1 MPTDIEQDADDVEVL
16 SDDGPIEGNEEDAP
30 ASDSV
35 EVVTTG
41 SRALDRR
48 DPLALYMQ
56 DVRRYRLLTRE
67 EEQELALRYTEHGD
81 LDAARELVTS
91 NLRLVVKIAYNY
103 RHAYQ
108 NILDLVQEGN
118 VGLMQA
124 VKKFDPYKGVK
135 LSSYAGWWI
144 RAYMLRFILN
154 NHRLV
159 KLGTTQAQ
167 RKLFFNLQK
176 EKNRLAA
183 MGIEPTHEMIAE
195 RLSVPVRDVVSMDA
209 RLSAGETSL
218 DATVGAEDGGRKTSR
233 IELLPSGEDD
243 IDDVLAEDEV
253 GQRLKQKLRE
263 YGETLEGRDKIIFE
277 ERLLAET
284 PKTLKDL
291 GEEFGVSRERVRQV
305 ESRLMDRMRAYLES
319 EAAAAVDAY
328 ES

>member
-1 MPTDIEQDADDVEVL
+1 
-16 SDDGPIEGNEEDAP
+16 
-30 ASDSV
+30 
-35 EVVTTG
+35 
-41 SRALDRR
+41 
-48 DPLALYMQ
+48 
-56 DVRRYRLLTRE
+56 
-67 EEQELALRYTEHGD
+67 
-81 LDAARELVTS
+81 
-91 NLRLVVKIAYNY
+91 
-103 RHAYQ
+103 
-108 NILDLVQEGN
+108 
-118 VGLMQA
+118 
-124 VKKFDPYKGVK
+124 
-135 LSSYAGWWI
+135 
-144 RAYMLRFILN
+144 
-154 NHRLV
+154 
-159 KLGTTQAQ
+159 
-167 RKLFFNLQK
+167 
-176 EKNRLAA
+176 
-183 MGIEPTHEMIAE
+183 
-195 RLSVPVRDVVSMDA
+195 MDA